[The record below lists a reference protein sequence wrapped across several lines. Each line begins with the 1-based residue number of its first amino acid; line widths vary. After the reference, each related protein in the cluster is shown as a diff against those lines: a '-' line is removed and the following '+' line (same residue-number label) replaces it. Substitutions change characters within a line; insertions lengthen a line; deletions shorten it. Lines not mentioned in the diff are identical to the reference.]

1 MVKKGKWVVLAYL
14 VAKELPVL
22 SLILKGA
29 KEDMDRRPCWL
40 GNYNFSN
47 IRC

>member
-14 VAKELPVL
+14 VAKELPRL

-29 KEDMDRRPCWL
+29 KEDRDRRTYWL
-40 GNYNFSN
+40 GSYNFIN
-47 IRC
+47 INF